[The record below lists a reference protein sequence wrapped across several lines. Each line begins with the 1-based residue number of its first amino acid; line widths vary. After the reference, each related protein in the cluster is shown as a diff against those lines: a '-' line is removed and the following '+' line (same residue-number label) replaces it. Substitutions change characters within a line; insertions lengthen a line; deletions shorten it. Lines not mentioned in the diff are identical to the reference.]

1 MPGSGPHN
9 REEPSEPHVSDR
21 LDSWKEIAAY
31 LKRDERTVRRWEELE
46 GLPIHRHQHKSRAA
60 IFAYKS
66 ELDAWWNNG
75 QNALETQ
82 EQAQGGS
89 EASAKLPA
97 ESSPS
102 VYHTLV
108 ARRWVALAAG
118 LLLIAPVIAYRI
130 AMPKR
135 PSAQMRIVVLP
146 FQNMPGDANQ
156 EFFADGMTEEMISQL
171 GATKP
176 ARLGVIGR
184 TSAVKY
190 KNSGKG
196 IDQIGNEL
204 GVDYVLEGSVR
215 EAGSHVRVTA
225 QLIRVSDQM
234 HVWSESFDRGFKDV
248 VELQSDVAQAIA
260 RRIDVGL
267 GQRSAAPPP
276 ATQVSWEAYSAYL
289 KGRHLLLDYKTEAT
303 IMVALQYLQHAIEL
317 DRIFALAYGGQA
329 DAYAEQADADLARE
343 KAFVLSKQ
351 TALRALS
358 NQSG

>member
-1 MPGSGPHN
+1 MPGTGPNN
-9 REEPSEPHVSDR
+9 REEPSGSLASDR

-31 LKRDERTVRRWEELE
+31 LKRDERTVRRWEERE

-146 FQNMPGDANQ
+146 F
-156 EFFADGMTEEMISQL
+156 
-171 GATKP
+171 
-176 ARLGVIGR
+176 
-184 TSAVKY
+184 
-190 KNSGKG
+190 
-196 IDQIGNEL
+196 
-204 GVDYVLEGSVR
+204 
-215 EAGSHVRVTA
+215 
-225 QLIRVSDQM
+225 
-234 HVWSESFDRGFKDV
+234 
-248 VELQSDVAQAIA
+248 
-260 RRIDVGL
+260 
-267 GQRSAAPPP
+267 
-276 ATQVSWEAYSAYL
+276 
-289 KGRHLLLDYKTEAT
+289 
-303 IMVALQYLQHAIEL
+303 
-317 DRIFALAYGGQA
+317 
-329 DAYAEQADADLARE
+329 
-343 KAFVLSKQ
+343 
-351 TALRALS
+351 
-358 NQSG
+358 